1 MKTAHHRRARVFWP
15 RAKAFLTA
23 AIETL
28 NANHAVLTAIATMV
42 LAVATI
48 VLAVATCSLV
58 RISENTDVTLH
69 DTLVAANRAWVTP
82 AAAFLVDVPAAGKGV
97 RYRVQY
103 GNSGK
108 EPATGFVA
116 QEDAGIIDA
125 PTPQDTLYTILPKN
139 KFQDVCARTHAARE
153 GGVVYPAREDYT
165 YTASADRLTFTPEI
179 QNGSKLIF
187 AHGCFAYETFQ
198 RERKSE
204 YCFIFLN
211 AARGDTQGVHC
222 QFGNTAN

>member
-1 MKTAHHRRARVFWP
+1 MKTAHHRRARAYWK
-15 RAKAFLTA
+15 RATA

-28 NANHAVLTAIATMV
+28 NSNVVTAVATMV

-58 RISENTDVTLH
+58 HISENTDVTLH
-69 DTLVAANRAWVTP
+69 NTLVAANRAWVTP
-82 AAAFLVDVPAAGKGV
+82 AAAFLVDAPMVGQAV

-125 PTPQDTLYTILPKN
+125 PTPQDTLYMILPKH
-139 KFQDVCARTHAARE
+139 KLQDVCARTHAATD
-153 GGVVYPAREDYT
+153 GGVVYPAREDYA
-165 YTASADRLTFTPEI
+165 YTASADKLTFTPDV

-187 AHGCFAYETFQ
+187 VHGCFAYETFQ

-211 AARGDTQGVHC
+211 ATRGDTRGVYC